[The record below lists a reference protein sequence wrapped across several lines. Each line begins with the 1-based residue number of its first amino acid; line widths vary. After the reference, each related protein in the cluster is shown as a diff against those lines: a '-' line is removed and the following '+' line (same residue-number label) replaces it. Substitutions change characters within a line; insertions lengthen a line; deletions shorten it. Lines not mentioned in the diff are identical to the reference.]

1 MKDIKLLSKNK
12 YLKVPLLYS
21 ESGGFKKYW
30 KPVSYISNENLTY
43 ANVSLNVG
51 EYIECDVSGIEN
63 IANNGE
69 LFGEYAY
76 ASAFY
81 GDVRITENGEFAL
94 HSKTNGSLIFTT
106 PKENISKIKY
116 LRSDSKHV
124 RAVVNDS
131 ESKTVDTGYYQS
143 NDKTIGI
150 FHSNHLGN
158 VSNFNIFTILYYRNG
173 VVRKYVPAICIK
185 EYDNIVLNTVAFV
198 DFENELVIKAA
209 SGNFVANE

>member
-21 ESGGFKKYW
+21 GTGGFDKYW
-30 KPVSYISNENLTY
+30 KPVSYISNDNLTY

-94 HSKTNGSLIFTT
+94 HSNSNGSLIFTT
-106 PKENISKIKY
+106 PKENISIIKY

-124 RAVVNDS
+124 RVVVNDS
-131 ESKTVDTGYYQS
+131 ESKTVDTGYYQG

-158 VSNFNIFTILYYRNG
+158 VSNFNIFKILYYRNE
-173 VVRKYVPAICIK
+173 VVREYLPAICIK
-185 EYDNIVLNTVAFV
+185 SYETIAIDTVAFV
-198 DFENELVIKAA
+198 DFANKEIIKAV